1 MKKLFGLVAM
11 AAEVTVS
18 VIGEVIE
25 FWGTGE
31 SREDLAA
38 QVRKH
43 AARAENLAHDIER
56 IQDENSFLK
65 EKIDELKFNGS
76 EIYSDEAAALEQAR
90 KMLLTAGYV
99 KHADAIAYLV
109 ERSDLMPWSR
119 AEFLKTLEEAERIGR
134 GEIEGAEW

>member
-43 AARAENLAHDIER
+43 AARAENLVHDIER

-90 KMLLTAGYV
+90 KMLLVAGYV
-99 KHADAIAYLV
+99 KHSDAIARLV
-109 ERSDLMPWSR
+109 ERSDLSPWSR
-119 AEFLKTLEEAERIGR
+119 AEFLKMLQEAERIGR